1 MGSDFIEKAT
11 PSFKKSWDRHRV
23 KLGKSDLFTQQPTCT
38 IRTATA
44 EIIGEVEL
52 KVGDNLT
59 IEIQE
64 NCLIAMRGN
73 SRVSRFN
80 APPQEIME
88 GIQKSCGIAKGT
100 VEQVNSLSRTVEI
113 SLC

>member
-23 KLGKSDLFTQQPTCT
+23 ELEKSDLFTKQPTCAA
-38 IRTATA
+38 RTATA
-44 EIIGEVEL
+44 RIIG
-52 KVGDNLT
+52 KVQLRVRDNL
-59 IEIQE
+59 IVEIRDGS
-64 NCLIAMRGN
+64 LIVMQGN
-73 SRVSRFN
+73 SPVAQFD

-88 GIQKSCGIAKGT
+88 AVKDSCGIAKGT
-100 VEQVNSLSRTVEI
+100 VEQVYNLSGMVDI